1 MKFSGEDQIY
11 WTGAHFGEHV
21 CNCHYSE
28 DGCFMEDTLHN
39 TCNCDSK
46 EPSEFSDVGV
56 IMNSTALPIME
67 LRFGGLTFEAQ
78 TASHTL
84 GKLECYGKKSYDAQP
99 GSCSDLK
106 KMGIFTSG
114 FYNVRQSNEN
124 SKLVFCDMASEG
136 YDDVPEE
143 FIESSE
149 THSQAIEQ
157 TIADFKTEANDH
169 FNAVEKSI
177 SDIETHSEAI
187 EQTIADFET
196 EADNH
201 FTAVEKAISD
211 IKTHSE
217 AIEQSIADFETEAN
231 NHFATVEKSISD
243 INAELPNLPGKWS
256 GGSYCI
262 LANGDC
268 PSGFNRYEGYLH
280 ALNIYSCNSDLVKEV
295 FFGDSSIKT
304 RSNCQYNHVD
314 IDLTTCCK

>member
-1 MKFSGEDQIY
+1 MKFSGEAQIY

-21 CNCHYSE
+21 CNCHYNE

-46 EPSEFSDVGV
+46 EPSDFSDIGI
-56 IMNSTALPIME
+56 IMNATALPIME

-84 GKLECYGKKSYDAQP
+84 GKLECYGKKSYEAKP
-99 GSCSDLK
+99 ESCSDLK

-114 FYNVRQSNEN
+114 FYNIKQSNEN
-124 SKLVFCDMASEG
+124 SKLVFCDMTTEG

-149 THSQAIEQ
+149 THS
-157 TIADFKTEANDH
+157 
-169 FNAVEKSI
+169 
-177 SDIETHSEAI
+177 EAI

-196 EADNH
+196 EANDH
-201 FTAVEKAISD
+201 FIAVEKAISD
-211 IKTHSE
+211 I
-217 AIEQSIADFETEAN
+217 N
-231 NHFATVEKSISD
+231 N
-243 INAELPNLPGKWS
+243 ELPNLPGKWS

-268 PSGFNRYEGYLH
+268 PSGFTRYEGYLR
-280 ALNIYSCNSDLVKEV
+280 ALKINSCSSTYVKETYFGNSSLNIHGDCHY
-295 FFGDSSIKT
+295 GDSYYVEIHMKA
-304 RSNCQYNHVD
+304 
-314 IDLTTCCK
+314 CCK